1 MGCWMGAS
9 GRLTI
14 VPEPD
19 KDLMMEYADFS
30 KHVCPK
36 GYRKDEVFSNPWYF
50 DECNRLASCIGKFA
64 EPSVW
69 YRCIK
74 EEFFEPRGYHLY
86 GDPLFVGEGELD
98 IWELGE
104 KRRQELQLWQK
115 RLEEMRAETKTVID
129 NIG

>member
-74 EEFFEPRGYHLY
+74 EEFFE
-86 GDPLFVGEGELD
+86 GELD